1 MKTFYEWLE
10 LNEAN
15 FFSNLF
21 GTNKQTPPQNVNQ
34 ETPEEKERKR
44 QSDAHNDAMR
54 ILVPGYKPSENK
66 TSPSQPA
73 PPKISQPNQQNKSS
87 TASNFPKSGGVTL
100 FDQLYDLVGNKILPI
115 QRIRSESDHSL
126 KNKSNNSRAFEA
138 YSWLSRAKNYGGD
151 NYGLSGSEIDKAIS
165 IIEKMFKDELGA
177 VVFPDEEVVVPYQ
190 KPDWDSSEYHINDA
204 GISSLEE
211 PAKVIVKGFKYGG
224 RTMKAV
230 VSIDALK
237 RDNRG

>member
-10 LNEAN
+10 VNEAN

-21 GTNKQTPPQNVNQ
+21 RAKKQTLPQNVNQ

-44 QSDAHNDAMR
+44 QSDAHDDAMR

-66 TSPSQPA
+66 TSPSQPNL
-73 PPKISQPNQQNKSS
+73 PKISQPNQQNKPS
-87 TASNFPKSGGVTL
+87 TASNFPKSGGTTL
-100 FDQLYDLVGNKILPI
+100 FDQLYGLVGDKILPI
-115 QRIRSESDHSL
+115 QRMRSESDHSL
-126 KNKSNNSRAFEA
+126 KNASNLSRVREA
-138 YSWLSRAKNYGGD
+138 YSWLSRAKNYGD
-151 NYGLSGSEIDKAIS
+151 NNYGLSDSEIDKSIQ

-177 VVFPDEEVVVPYQ
+177 VSFPDEEVVVPYA
-190 KPDWDSSEYHINDA
+190 KPDWDPKDYHINDA

-224 RTMKAV
+224 RTVKAV
-230 VSIDALK
+230 VSIDAFK
-237 RDNRG
+237 RDRG